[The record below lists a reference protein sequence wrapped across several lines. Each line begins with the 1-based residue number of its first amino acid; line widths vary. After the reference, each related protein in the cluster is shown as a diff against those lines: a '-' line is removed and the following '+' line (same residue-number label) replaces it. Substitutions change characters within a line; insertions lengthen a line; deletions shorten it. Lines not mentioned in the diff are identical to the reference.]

1 MSKCLESTKLGENL
15 TLAECTDGFWLYD
28 GTHGMNLSMRAKT
41 ATAALVEAL
50 EYYQDRLKQVEI
62 DYRLLKGK
70 VDIFLEQFE
79 ESDD

>member
-1 MSKCLESTKLGENL
+1 MAKCLKSTELGVNL
-15 TLAECTDGFWLYD
+15 TLSECTDGFWLYD
-28 GTHGMNLSMRAKT
+28 GTRGMNLSMRAKT
-41 ATAALVEAL
+41 PTAALVEAL
-50 EYYQDRLKQVEI
+50 EYYQGRLKQVEI